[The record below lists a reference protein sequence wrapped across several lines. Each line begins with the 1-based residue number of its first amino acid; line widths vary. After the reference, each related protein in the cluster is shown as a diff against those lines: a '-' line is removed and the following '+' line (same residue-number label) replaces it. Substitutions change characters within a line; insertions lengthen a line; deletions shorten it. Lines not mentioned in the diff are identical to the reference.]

1 MRMKKVFVVILLTL
15 FTITFI
21 PAQNKNSMKGLS
33 SNTRSLVGYLVDR
46 NCAKGMVM
54 ADVKKSDAKAAKHT
68 KECCLDDACK
78 ANGYGIVTG
87 GKFYKFDDAGDKKAV
102 DYLNATKKEDN
113 IKVEVVGRIDGT
125 SLTVESIKDFKFK
138 GKEHTQKG

>member
-1 MRMKKVFVVILLTL
+1 MKKLFMVVL
-15 FTITFI
+15 FIVTAIALI
-21 PAQNKNSMKGLS
+21 PAQNKNSANGFPGNS
-33 SNTRSLVGYLVDR
+33 RSLVGYLVDR

-54 ADVKKSDAKAAKHT
+54 DDVKKSDAKAAKHT
-68 KECCLDDACK
+68 KDCSLDEACK

-87 GKFYKFDDAGDKKAV
+87 GKFYKFDSAGDKKAV

-125 SLTVESIKDFKFK
+125 IFTVESIKDFKFK
-138 GKEHTQKG
+138 GKEHIQKG